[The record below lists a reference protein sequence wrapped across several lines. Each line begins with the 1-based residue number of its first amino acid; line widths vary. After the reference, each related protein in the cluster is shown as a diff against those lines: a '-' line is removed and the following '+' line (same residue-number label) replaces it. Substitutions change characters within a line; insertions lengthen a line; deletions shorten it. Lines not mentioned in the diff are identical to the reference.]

1 MLNREVLRP
10 LAGRLLKSA
19 LRRLTYADKS
29 RTDSKLEVVLY
40 LEEKIYSGL
49 LLEWQ
54 TNLQGVD
61 LFNPLIRC
69 ELLLILRSEL
79 PRSLKQVEEMLRD
92 LGIEADEELKAYAQ
106 TLSQTISPEYFLV
119 GAKPS

>member
-1 MLNREVLRP
+1 MLNRKVLRP

-29 RTDSKLEVVLY
+29 REDSKLETVLY

-54 TNLQGVD
+54 ANLQGVD

-69 ELLLILRSEL
+69 EVLLILRSEL
-79 PRSLKQVEEMLRD
+79 PKALEQVEDTLKS
-92 LGIEADEELKAYAQ
+92 LGIEADEELESYAL